1 VNWLWPMLW
10 PWMPLLARVGGF
22 MTAGP
27 IFSSASVPMV
37 VRVGLVLLVTVFF
50 GISGGFAAM
59 PPAEGNPV
67 AASLLM
73 AKELLIGLALGLSVN
88 LIYLAVQQGARVT
101 AQQMGMHDAGLLDP
115 ITGEESESVSL
126 LFEMVFAMLF
136 LMAGGHL
143 VLLNL
148 LAQSYT
154 AFPTADSL
162 DTSALAGMVLSA
174 SGSMFV
180 LALKMAAPMLA
191 AFLILAVV
199 LGVLAR
205 VLPEI
210 NILLASFPLRIGLG
224 LIMAAGMMPM
234 LGSLAQWI
242 GEWMMR
248 TTTLTG

>member
-1 VNWLWPMLW
+1 MSWLWPMIW
-10 PWMPLLARVGGF
+10 PFMPLLARVGGF
-22 MTAGP
+22 LTAGP
-27 IFSSASVPMV
+27 IFSSSSVPAV
-37 VRVGLVLLVTVFF
+37 VRVGIVLLLTVFF

-59 PPAEGNPV
+59 PPAEVHPV
-67 AASLLM
+67 AASLLL

-154 AFPTADSL
+154 AFPAAESVDMA
-162 DTSALAGMVLSA
+162 ALAGMVLTA
-174 SGSMFV
+174 SGAMLV

-191 AFLILAVV
+191 AFLVLAVV

-224 LIMAAGMMPM
+224 LLMAAGMMPM

-242 GEWMMR
+242 AEWMVR

>member
-1 VNWLWPMLW
+1 
-10 PWMPLLARVGGF
+10 MPLLARVGGF
-22 MTAGP
+22 LTAGP
-27 IFSSASVPMV
+27 IFSSTSVPV
-37 VRVGLVLLVTVFF
+37 IVRVGIVLLLTVFF
-50 GISGGFAAM
+50 GIAGGFAAM
-59 PPAEGNPV
+59 PPAEGNPI
-67 AASLLM
+67 AASLLLT
-73 AKELLIGLALGLSVN
+73 KELLIGLALGLSVN

-126 LFEMVFAMLF
+126 LFETVFAVLF

-143 VLLNL
+143 VMLNL
-148 LAQSYT
+148 LAMSYT
-154 AFPTADSL
+154 AFPTAAAIDV
-162 DTSALAGMVLSA
+162 SALTGMVLSA
-174 SGSMFV
+174 SGAMLV

-224 LIMAAGMMPM
+224 LLIAAGMMPM

-242 GEWMMR
+242 AEWMTR
-248 TTTLTG
+248 VTTLAV